1 MVKDN
6 QTSNNYL
13 LSIFDC
19 VVILCLEENSQE
31 FNLEEYQFT
40 KKLFDYLPI
49 VYIVPDLN
57 EKNINHEILDNKTI
71 ILHVYKLYGE
81 VQSSLIRRFMVE
93 SYFIKPIVWI
103 HNILFIDFIINGF
116 SSLKVFHPTKEF
128 RKFDF
133 SSLDDNCFNNIL
145 NTTLY
150 ISDVLISKSDK
161 IRNSYLVNTFHKLPS
176 FSLESVNILDIYK
189 ILCQTS
195 KDNLSKNKEDID
207 ILKPH
212 FNVLILYDTQ
222 SIHVNTV
229 REHLESFKKFSKC
242 HINYAPATG
251 FVKPKISLQDYDII
265 VVHYCIRVNINNYL
279 SPYYSQALK
288 DFSGY
293 KVLFIQD
300 EYDTTE
306 IARVWIRDIGIH
318 AVFTCIPS
326 QYINQIYP
334 YSRFPM
340 VEFIPTLTGFV
351 PQCLESGD
359 DLQTF
364 KVTPTSERHLSIVY
378 RGRKLPYWYGDLGQ
392 EKLEIGL
399 KMKQICLE
407 KSIDNDIECDD
418 SKRIYGDSWYD
429 FLSSGKATLG
439 TESGS
444 NIFDEFGNIRAN
456 IELALKKN
464 PQMSYVEARN
474 LFFKEDPKKVKMNQ
488 ISPKMFEA
496 IALKTALILFEGEY
510 SGILKPDTHYISLKK
525 DFSNIDSVL
534 SKLQDPYYLERL
546 VETAYT
552 DIVASGKYSYQQ
564 FINEFDRFLLEHLPI
579 KKERPKLLTESS
591 LLLLINSKLY
601 SFKLLIISIFNNPV
615 FYIRRLFLLP
625 KLIKLK
631 LQSFWFKLKQIIKKN
646 LQKIRQKQFLQ

>member
-1 MVKDN
+1 
-6 QTSNNYL
+6 
-13 LSIFDC
+13 
-19 VVILCLEENSQE
+19 
-31 FNLEEYQFT
+31 
-40 KKLFDYLPI
+40 
-49 VYIVPDLN
+49 
-57 EKNINHEILDNKTI
+57 
-71 ILHVYKLYGE
+71 
-81 VQSSLIRRFMVE
+81 
-93 SYFIKPIVWI
+93 
-103 HNILFIDFIINGF
+103 
-116 SSLKVFHPTKEF
+116 
-128 RKFDF
+128 
-133 SSLDDNCFNNIL
+133 
-145 NTTLY
+145 
-150 ISDVLISKSDK
+150 
-161 IRNSYLVNTFHKLPS
+161 
-176 FSLESVNILDIYK
+176 
-189 ILCQTS
+189 
-195 KDNLSKNKEDID
+195 
-207 ILKPH
+207 
-212 FNVLILYDTQ
+212 
-222 SIHVNTV
+222 
-229 REHLESFKKFSKC
+229 
-242 HINYAPATG
+242 
-251 FVKPKISLQDYDII
+251 
-265 VVHYCIRVNINNYL
+265 L

-293 KVLFIQD
+293 KILFIQD

-351 PQCLESGD
+351 PQCFETRD
-359 DLQTF
+359 DLQPF
-364 KVTPTSERHLSIVY
+364 KITPTSERHLAIVY

-407 KSIDNDIECDD
+407 KSITNDIECDD

-464 PQMSYVEARN
+464 PQISYVEVRN
-474 LFFKEDPKKVKMNQ
+474 LFFKEDKKKVKMNQ

-510 SGILKPDTHYISLKK
+510 SGILKPDVHYISLKK

-552 DIVASGKYSYQQ
+552 DIVASGKYSYQK
-564 FINEFDRFLLEHLPI
+564 FINEFDHFLLEHLPI
-579 KKERPKLLTESS
+579 KKEHSKLLSESS
-591 LLLLINSKLY
+591 LLVLTNRKLY
-601 SFKLLIISIFNNPV
+601 SFKLLIISIFNNPI
-615 FYIRRLFLLP
+615 FYIRKLFLVP
-625 KLIKLK
+625 QLIKLK